1 MAWRVCSVKAGNAEV
16 ILADGS
22 NLGAAGGSSTPSFK
36 DLSGFLLSAMKG
48 IRAQRIA
55 HFAVDP
61 SVLSQPASLDAGSEF
76 DPFSGGPR
84 CAAAGGSGK
93 AKGSGWKGTGASA
106 NPAAAGGG
114 QGAGVGASKAKH
126 DRPQGQDG
134 SAGRFGSKAKS
145 ESPEQSPTERLQLL
159 VSVARD
165 RRASDEGGAP
175 GEQNEVIL
183 VED

>member
-1 MAWRVCSVKAGNAEV
+1 MEGDRCQRQPCS
-16 ILADGS
+16 S
-22 NLGAAGGSSTPSFK
+22 
-36 DLSGFLLSAMKG
+36 
-48 IRAQRIA
+48 
-55 HFAVDP
+55 
-61 SVLSQPASLDAGSEF
+61 
-76 DPFSGGPR
+76 
-84 CAAAGGSGK
+84 
-93 AKGSGWKGTGASA
+93 
-106 NPAAAGGG
+106 GGG